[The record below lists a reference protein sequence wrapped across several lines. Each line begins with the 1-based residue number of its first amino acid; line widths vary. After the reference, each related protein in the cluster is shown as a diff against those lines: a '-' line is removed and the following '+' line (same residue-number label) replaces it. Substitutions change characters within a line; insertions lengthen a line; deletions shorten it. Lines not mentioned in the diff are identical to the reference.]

1 MANDA
6 AVIFLNNKLIKD
18 RKQLDTLGDDLS
30 KRSTE
35 LNKVESIVASIQNQA
50 SPDYDKSKEKLMDII
65 RDITLLSTQKVR
77 VKSEVDLIIQNIG
90 GKLS

>member
-35 LNKVESIVASIQNQA
+35 LNKMESLVASIENKA
-50 SPDYDKSKEKLMDII
+50 SPDYDKSKEVRITNIMKTYNSHILVEINGYHKRHHII
-65 RDITLLSTQKVR
+65 INTKGQS
-77 VKSEVDLIIQNIG
+77 
-90 GKLS
+90 